1 MRREEQIKT
10 ATNVTNNSV
19 IDHYSK
25 SDWNI
30 DKGYN
35 DDEDYETE
43 IQIHYKKHE
52 KDEETTSNS
61 TDPSKSKKNKNDPGI
76 IELPRC
82 FINVK

>member
-1 MRREEQIKT
+1 MDEAWEAEKNCSKCYGTDNAVR
-10 ATNVTNNSV
+10 
-19 IDHYSK
+19 DHHSEG
-25 SDWNI
+25 DCNI

-61 TDPSKSKKNKNDPGI
+61 TDP
-76 IELPRC
+76 
-82 FINVK
+82 